1 MRTAKE
7 IWATRYKVGADG
19 WMDKESTL
27 QCMEEYASQFKP
39 KWVEWE
45 GQTDEQKKNFDKL
58 DTDSILLKFDDG
70 TVCSYNS
77 VHPFACVTH
86 YLIIP
91 E

>member
-45 GQTDEQKKNFDKL
+45 GQTDDEKKNFDKL
-58 DTDSILLKFDDG
+58 DISRILLKFDDG
-70 TVCSYNS
+70 TIRLYDSN
-77 VHPFACVTH
+77 HPFAVVTH
-86 YLIIP
+86 YLVLL